1 MYSVLPVCVKPA
13 APPAAASPLG
23 WHSDNPRRTVED
35 ASLDQNGCTTLS
47 KTLTK
52 QKIYNSETNMALLH
66 LFLSPFMWIYNKAS
80 TYL

>member
-52 QKIYNSETNMALLH
+52 QEIYNSETNMATTGTPSFVSFTVYVDL
-66 LFLSPFMWIYNKAS
+66 
-80 TYL
+80 